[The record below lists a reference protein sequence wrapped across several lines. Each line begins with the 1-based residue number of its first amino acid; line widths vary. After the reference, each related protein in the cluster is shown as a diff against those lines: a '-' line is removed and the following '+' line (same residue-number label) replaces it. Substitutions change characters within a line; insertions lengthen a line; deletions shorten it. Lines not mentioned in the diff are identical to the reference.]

1 MKFYFFCLILIII
14 IYYVSSKSLKE
25 NFFIQNELLNKNIR
39 HVKEKSF
46 DNSNLI
52 NTSYEEVNSTLDSQT
67 LTEENISKFIKETEL
82 KRRQI
87 HEEQQKVAKE
97 KLDYHLEKSEEKNNK
112 MSSEYVKHKNNMEK
126 KYKNAIKDAIRSS
139 FNQNKITKKQKKKIL
154 GRIKKANNAK
164 KLSRIL
170 RDIEVGPDTSELIK
184 LINYTSDTLHVLREN
199 NEYNTNFLDNLN
211 KDSKNVQLKLNELE
225 LILKRNTQ
233 TDSDLINKS
242 ITGIAANNKGLI
254 ENSKNILKNTEILKT
269 TNELITQ
276 TTESLKNDIEL
287 TENKFQNLNRNL
299 NKRHQYLD
307 CKLKNLSKKLDNVT
321 ESSKIR
327 DLKLLKFTKELAE
340 KNENLSKVRDCKIWK
355 KNRCSIDKHEHEN
368 KIINDKQDYLI
379 DKVANRIFLG
389 PYYHNK
395 KQQWRLGYYDLFKQ
409 KLISVRLT

>member
-97 KLDYHLEKSEEKNNK
+97 KLDYHLKKSEEKNNK

-164 KLSRIL
+164 K
-170 RDIEVGPDTSELIK
+170 
-184 LINYTSDTLHVLREN
+184 
-199 NEYNTNFLDNLN
+199 
-211 KDSKNVQLKLNELE
+211 
-225 LILKRNTQ
+225 
-233 TDSDLINKS
+233 
-242 ITGIAANNKGLI
+242 
-254 ENSKNILKNTEILKT
+254 
-269 TNELITQ
+269 
-276 TTESLKNDIEL
+276 
-287 TENKFQNLNRNL
+287 
-299 NKRHQYLD
+299 
-307 CKLKNLSKKLDNVT
+307 
-321 ESSKIR
+321 
-327 DLKLLKFTKELAE
+327 
-340 KNENLSKVRDCKIWK
+340 
-355 KNRCSIDKHEHEN
+355 
-368 KIINDKQDYLI
+368 
-379 DKVANRIFLG
+379 
-389 PYYHNK
+389 
-395 KQQWRLGYYDLFKQ
+395 
-409 KLISVRLT
+409 